1 MKMNVGIL
9 GGTGYV
15 GIEIVRLLS
24 RHPNINI
31 ARIISQSFVG
41 KAISEVY
48 PNLKGVCDVVCT
60 ALDIDD
66 IAQNCDVVFTALPHG
81 ASKEVIPALF
91 EKDVKI
97 IDMSGDYRYNDKAV
111 YEKWYGEAHTSPEL
125 LEQSV
130 YGLCEVHR
138 EKIKQTKLVGNP
150 GCYTTCSILALAPA
164 VEHGIIDNS
173 SIIIDAKSG
182 VTGAGRS
189 AALDF
194 SFCEAAETAKAYKIA
209 THRHTSEI
217 EQELSIFAGENLQ
230 LSFTPHLIPM
240 KRGILA
246 TCYANFAADSLHKNV
261 EALHNLYNEYYVND
275 YFVRLCDIGILPEV
289 KNVAGSNFVDIG
301 IAVDERLNRLV
312 VVACIDNLIKGA
324 AGQAVQNMNIMF
336 GIDETVGLDSPGTY
350 L

>member
-1 MKMNVGIL
+1 MKINVGIL

-15 GIEIVRLLS
+15 GIELVRLLC
-24 RHPNINI
+24 RHENVNIT
-31 ARIISQSFVG
+31 RIVSQSFTG
-41 KAISEVY
+41 KMISEVY
-48 PNLKGVCDVVCT
+48 PNLKGICNVVCT
-60 ALDIDD
+60 TLDIDD
-66 IAQNCDVVFTALPHG
+66 VAKNCDVVFTALPHG

-97 IDMSGDYRYNDKAV
+97 IDMSGDYRYDDKNV
-111 YEKWYGEAHTSPEL
+111 YEKWYGEPHTSPEL

-130 YGLCEVHR
+130 YGLCEIHR

-164 VEHGIIDNS
+164 IANGIVDNT

-182 VTGAGRS
+182 ITGAGRS
-189 AALDF
+189 TALDF
-194 SFCEAAETAKAYKIA
+194 SFCEATETAKAYKVA

-217 EQELSIFAGENLQ
+217 EQELSRFAGENIE

-246 TCYANFAADSLHKNV
+246 TSYS
-261 EALHNLYNEYYVND
+261 NLTKDISAEEVYNIYRKFYENEF
-275 YFVRLCDIGILPEV
+275 FVRICDIGTLPEV

-312 VVACIDNLIKGA
+312 VVSCIDNLIKGA

-336 GIDETVGLDSPGTY
+336 GFDEFVGLDMPGLY

>member
-1 MKMNVGIL
+1 MKIRVGIL

-15 GIEIVRLLS
+15 GIELVRLLC
-24 RHPNINI
+24 RHKSVEIT
-31 ARIISQSFVG
+31 RIVSQSFVG
-41 KAISEVY
+41 KRVSEVY
-48 PNLKGVCDVVCT
+48 PNLAGVCDVVCST
-60 ALDIDD
+60 LDIDD
-66 IAQNCDVVFTALPHG
+66 IAKNCDVVFTALPHG
-81 ASKEVIPALF
+81 ASKELIPALF
-91 EKDVKI
+91 GKSLKI
-97 IDMSGDYRYNDKAV
+97 IDMSGDYRYDDKAV

-125 LEQSV
+125 LERSV

-138 EKIKQTKLVGNP
+138 NKIACAELVGNP

-164 VEHGIIDNS
+164 VAAGIIDNQ

-189 AALDF
+189 TALDF
-194 SFCEAAETAKAYKIA
+194 SFCECAESAKAYKIA

-217 EQELSIFAGENLQ
+217 EQELSNFAKEEIQ

-246 TCYANFAADSLHKNV
+246 TCYANLKSSISVDDVHKIYA
-261 EALHNLYNEYYVND
+261 EFYKNE
-275 YFVRLCDIGILPEV
+275 YFVRVYDVGMLPEV
-289 KNVAGSNFVDIG
+289 KNVAGSNFTDIG
-301 IAVDERLNRLV
+301 IAVDTRLNRLV
-312 VVACIDNLIKGA
+312 AVSCIDNLIKGA

-336 GIDETVGLDSPGTY
+336 GIEERVGLDIPGMY